1 MSADPRPY
9 SDDGD
14 GEGKGEV
21 EAEAQELTGGG
32 TARVFRIGETV
43 RKPVMPWSP
52 AVHRLLD
59 HLESQGF
66 EGAPAAHGTD
76 KQGRMILTY
85 LAGDVGNYPLPDAV
99 RSDQALTTSARLLR
113 RYHDA
118 TTDLAQHPGGDWQF
132 DALAPVEVICHGDFA
147 PYNCVFTGE
156 RAVGLIDFDAAR
168 PGPRA
173 WDLAYALY
181 RYAPLT
187 HPDNHDGWGTTEQQ
201 ARRARDFLDAY
212 GCTRQERRTVMD
224 MAAPRLQSLADFM
237 REGASAGDENF
248 RRHIEEGHLALYV
261 RDIDYIRSHAEVWSR
276 LVVGP

>member
-1 MSADPRPY
+1 MSADPGPY
-9 SDDGD
+9 SD
-14 GEGKGEV
+14 EG
-21 EAEAQELTGGG
+21 EAQELTGGG

-43 RKPVMPWSP
+43 RKPVMPWTP

-59 HLESQGF
+59 HLERQGF

-76 KQGRMILTY
+76 EHGRMILTY
-85 LAGDVGNYPLPDAV
+85 LAGDVGNYPLTGAV
-99 RSDQALTTSARLLR
+99 RSGRALATSARLLR

-118 TTDLAQHPGGDWQF
+118 TTDLAQDPGGDWQF

-156 RAVGLIDFDAAR
+156 KAVGLIDFDAAR

-201 ARRARDFLDAY
+201 AHRARDFLDAY
-212 GCTRQERRTVMD
+212 GCTRAERQSVMD
-224 MAAPRLQSLADFM
+224 MTAPRLESLADFL
-237 REGASAGDENF
+237 RKGAAAGDENF

-261 RDIDYIRSHAEVWSR
+261 RDIDYIRDHAEVWAR
-276 LVVGP
+276 LVVARTPST